1 MDFYPNFNNVYIKKK
16 KVEQRQLQFRG
27 NKSKLRKMKCVGAN

>member
-16 KVEQRQLQFRG
+16 KSRTEATTIQREQE
-27 NKSKLRKMKCVGAN
+27 